1 MTNSARRGGLLAV
14 LSLCALASTAVA
26 GPARFV
32 SIDFPGATATFAF
45 GINPAGAIVGA
56 YFNSGQE
63 HAFVLRG
70 GSFSSFDYPGAA
82 WTEAYG
88 ISANGD
94 IVGQYGLGNGDTHG
108 FLLRD
113 GDFYPVDVPGQPS
126 TMPLGIN
133 LKGAIVGCVHSP
145 SVNATEM
152 HGFVWHSDA
161 DAIVQATSG
170 TMHTAINSGGDI
182 TGYGGPTAT
191 GFDWSYVI
199 HNGVTSWFTY
209 PGSTFTRARSI
220 SATGDIVG
228 VFVDAATKTTHSFL
242 MSQGEFVQVDVDLPN
257 ARLTRAFG
265 VNAVGDIVGYFY
277 DNAAGPH
284 GFLMTRRP
292 E

>member
-14 LSLCALASTAVA
+14 LSLCVLASTAVA

-56 YFNSGQE
+56 YFKGGQE

-88 ISANGD
+88 IPANGD

-126 TMPLGIN
+126 SMAARNQPEGRN
-133 LKGAIVGCVHSP
+133 RGVRPQPERECDR
-145 SVNATEM
+145 
-152 HGFVWHSDA
+152 DA
-161 DAIVQATSG
+161 RVRVAFRRRR
-170 TMHTAINSGGDI
+170 HCPGD
-182 TGYGGPTAT
+182 
-191 GFDWSYVI
+191 
-199 HNGVTSWFTY
+199 
-209 PGSTFTRARSI
+209 
-220 SATGDIVG
+220 
-228 VFVDAATKTTHSFL
+228 
-242 MSQGEFVQVDVDLPN
+242 
-257 ARLTRAFG
+257 
-265 VNAVGDIVGYFY
+265 VGYDAHCHQFGWRY
-277 DNAAGPH
+277 H
-284 GFLMTRRP
+284 RLRRP
-292 E
+292 HCDGLRLELRHPQRCHELVHLPGLHVHPRSEHQRDWRHRRCVRRRGDEDNPQLLDESGKRLS